1 MTKIIDIENLT
12 IHLNKKAMAKRELV
26 HGISTHF
33 SKNKITG
40 VVGESGSG
48 KSITMRSLMGLLP
61 ESLQAHYSS
70 YQFDGQAVTGNLLKL
85 PISMIFQDSMTSLNP
100 LCKIDY
106 HLLEVIDRYHPMD
119 KDQAYQRVIEE
130 LAAVGINHP
139 EQVAKQFPFELS
151 GGMRQRVMIALALLK
166 DPQLLI
172 ADEPTTAL
180 DVTIQKQILDLIQK
194 KQATQDLSV
203 ILVTHDLA
211 VVAEVC
217 DEVKV
222 LFDGVIVEEGSVEDL
237 FYRPAHPYT
246 QELIKAI
253 PRGVNGEELYSMT
266 SFSLSEAEKAG
277 RLVEIEPGHRVL
289 KEG

>member
-1 MTKIIDIENLT
+1 MTKIIDIENLI

-100 LCKIDY
+100 LRKIDY
-106 HLLEVIDRYHPMD
+106 HLLEVIDRYHPME
-119 KDQAYQRVIEE
+119 KDQAYHRVIEE
-130 LAAVGINHP
+130 LASVGINHP

-151 GGMRQRVMIALALLK
+151 GGMCQRVMIALALLK

-222 LFDGVIVEEGSVEDL
+222 LFDGVIVEEASVEDL
-237 FYRPAHPYT
+237 FYRPAHAYT

-266 SFSLSEAEKAG
+266 SFSLSESEKAG
-277 RLVEIEPGHRVL
+277 RLIEIEPGHRVL
-289 KEG
+289 KER